1 MAQIPLSQI
10 PNAPDLASMSAPQV
24 NNVNLPKVDFGGER
38 AAVARSYAAAEEN
51 VRAAGLVGAQ
61 IAEAGQGVY
70 KAAKTLADKQQE
82 LNDNA
87 AWAEFSTNY
96 SLQKADFEDSLS
108 QSNPAT
114 WTSAYA
120 NFRAKNVDP
129 AWQALPVSVQQKRYG
144 EYLNLTSQDQ
154 VKISHAAFQ
163 RNIADSTA
171 KSLTDINLQVEA
183 NNFPVAREKLEE
195 LHKANGIGGNEYEAT
210 LSKINTSEQ
219 VSKLNSMIALRPDD
233 WAAKLSDVY
242 AKDEQIPGLS
252 NISKDQLPKLIQH
265 AKDVS
270 KVQQEQNFN
279 SISSAISNGEIQS
292 SVDVEKD
299 PRFATIK
306 DEKHR
311 QSLKAAIADS
321 YLNTKQGD
329 AFSKDAMLKVKG
341 YPQTDD
347 PATEAMEIRK
357 YANEN
362 VPSIFRDAINK
373 ELDSKINEMASNG
386 GKLKPETELIQ
397 YGTQRLSVARDGGVF
412 GKFYSDKE
420 VKDDSSGKKAK
431 ANIDAMKQME
441 DVELQLR
448 NSGAK
453 TRAEADKVIEEAT
466 AAGRAKQAAGELGNQ
481 KGWFDFLKSRKKDE
495 PSEKLL
501 KGNATIFGTMPAG
514 GKISPDMTLVA
525 DKDDPVAGQNPDT
538 HKKDKNVQL
547 ASVNMDILRS
557 MGIDPKDA
565 PSKYD
570 VIVPRGGKNY
580 RFRIGDNGP
589 KDPKNVDFTPG
600 AHLAMGTQSG
610 DPVEYRVVP
619 RSYREG

>member
-1 MAQIPLSQI
+1 MAVIPLSQI

-24 NNVNLPKVDFGGER
+24 NNVNVPSVDFSGQR
-38 AAVARSYAAAEEN
+38 SAVARAYEGAKEDPNNAAKI
-51 VRAAGLVGAQ
+51 GASV
-61 IAEAGQGVY
+61 AEAGQGVY

-96 SLQKADFEDSLS
+96 SLQKAELDDSLL

-171 KSLTDINLQVEA
+171 KSLTDINLQVES
-183 NNFPVAREKLEE
+183 NDFPAAMKKLEE
-195 LHKANGIGGNEYEAT
+195 LHASNGIGGKEYEAQKSLIQT
-210 LSKINTSEQ
+210 SKQ
-219 VSKLNSMIALRPDD
+219 VHSLNSMIEMRPDA

-252 NISKDQLPKLIQH
+252 NIPKNEIPKYIER
-265 AKDVS
+265 AKRIS
-270 KVQQEQNFN
+270 TVQQYNLYGD
-279 SISSAISNGEIQS
+279 ISSDISAGNIKS
-292 SVDVEKD
+292 AVDLEKD
-299 PRFATIK
+299 PRFSSIK
-306 DEKHR
+306 DDKYK
-311 QSLKAAIADS
+311 QSLKESIADR
-321 YLNTKQGD
+321 YIYTPAGD
-329 AFSKDAMLKVKG
+329 SFTKDAMSKVKVF
-341 YPQTDD
+341 PQTDN
-347 PATEAMEIRK
+347 PATEAMDVRK
-357 YANEN
+357 YINEN
-362 VPSIFRDAINK
+362 VPSIYRDAIGK
-373 ELDSKINEMASNG
+373 ALDSKINEMASNG

-495 PSEKLL
+495 PAPVS
-501 KGNATIFGTMPAG
+501 
-514 GKISPDMTLVA
+514 GKITKYGYEKPGEKDYDSNSARGIGAADNQLTPGESVALSPDLEKSTGA
-525 DKDDPVAGQNPDT
+525 K
-538 HKKDKNVQL
+538 
-547 ASVNMDILRS
+547 
-557 MGIDPKDA
+557 
-565 PSKYD
+565 
-570 VIVPRGGKNY
+570 
-580 RFRIGDNGP
+580 IGDKVVVTLSNGEKMVKRFDDRTMQDEQAIKKFGKP
-589 KDPKNVDFTPG
+589 LRGRVDIYSPDG
-600 AHLAMGTQSG
+600 NQPLDGVKVAK
-610 DPVEYRVVP
+610 VEKYT
-619 RSYREG
+619 EDGQG

>member
-10 PNAPDLASMSAPQV
+10 PNAPDLSSMSAPQV
-24 NNVNLPKVDFGGER
+24 NNVNLPNIELGGAR
-38 AAVARSYAAAEEN
+38 AAVARGYESAMQN
-51 VRAAGLVGAQ
+51 TRDAGAIGSAFAQ
-61 IAEAGQGVY
+61 AGEGVY
-70 KAAKTLADKQQE
+70 KAGKTLADKQQE

-96 SLQKADFEDSLS
+96 SLQKAELEDSLS

-114 WTSAYA
+114 WTSSYA

-163 RNIADSTA
+163 KNIADSTA

-195 LHKANGIGGNEYEAT
+195 LHKANGIGGNEYEAA

-242 AKDEQIPGLS
+242 AKDEQIPGMS

-270 KVQQEQNFN
+270 KVQQDQNYG
-279 SISSAISNGEIQS
+279 SISSDIYSGNLKS
-292 SVDVEKD
+292 FVDVEKD
-299 PRFATIK
+299 PRFSKIK
-306 DEKHR
+306 DEKFKE
-311 QSLKAAIADS
+311 SLRDS
-321 YLNTKQGD
+321 ITDQFLKTPQGD
-329 AFSKDAMLKVKG
+329 AFSKDAMIKVKG
-341 YPQTDD
+341 YPQTND
-347 PATEAMEIRK
+347 PATEAMDIRK

-373 ELDSKINEMASNG
+373 ALDSKINEMASNG

-431 ANIDAMKQME
+431 ANIEAMKQME
-441 DVELQLR
+441 DVEIQLR

-495 PSEKLL
+495 PAPVSGKITKYGYEKPGEKDYDSNSARGIGAADNQLTPGESVALSPDLEKSTGAKIGDKVVVTLSNGEKMVKRFDDRTSKRL
-501 KGNATIFGTMPAG
+501 KGRVDIY
-514 GKISPDMTLVA
+514 SPDGNQPLDGVKVA
-525 DKDDPVAGQNPDT
+525 KVE
-538 HKKDKNVQL
+538 
-547 ASVNMDILRS
+547 
-557 MGIDPKDA
+557 
-565 PSKYD
+565 KYTED
-570 VIVPRGGKNY
+570 GRG
-580 RFRIGDNGP
+580 
-589 KDPKNVDFTPG
+589 
-600 AHLAMGTQSG
+600 
-610 DPVEYRVVP
+610 
-619 RSYREG
+619 

>member
-10 PNAPDLASMSAPQV
+10 PNAPDLASMSRPQT
-24 NNVNLPKVDFGGER
+24 NDLTIPR
-38 AAVARSYAAAEEN
+38 ANFSDEIKSVARSYGAAEEN
-51 VRAAGLVGAQ
+51 VRSAGLVGAQ

-70 KAAKTLADKQQE
+70 KAGKTLADKQQE

-96 SLQKADFEDSLS
+96 SLQKAELEDSLS

-114 WTSAYA
+114 WTSSYA

-163 RNIADSTA
+163 KKIADSTA

-195 LHKANGIGGNEYEAT
+195 LHKANGIGGNEYEAA

-242 AKDEQIPGLS
+242 AKDEQIPGMS

-270 KVQQEQNFN
+270 KVQQEQNYG
-279 SISSAISNGEIQS
+279 SISRDIYSGNLKSF
-292 SVDVEKD
+292 VDVEKD
-299 PRFATIK
+299 PRFSKIK
-306 DEKHR
+306 DEKFKE
-311 QSLKAAIADS
+311 SLRDS
-321 YLNTKQGD
+321 ITDQFLKTPQGD
-329 AFSKDAMLKVKG
+329 AYSKDAMLKVKG
-341 YPQTDD
+341 YPQTND

-357 YANEN
+357 YANQM
-362 VPSIFRDAINK
+362 VPSIFRDGINK
-373 ELDSKINEMASNG
+373 ALDSKINEMASNG

-495 PSEKLL
+495 PVSPAGKITKYGYEKPGDADYDSNSARGIGAADNQLTPGESVALSPDLEKSTGAKIGDKVVVTLANGEKMVKRFDDRTSKRL
-501 KGNATIFGTMPAG
+501 KGRVDIY
-514 GKISPDMTLVA
+514 SPDGNQPLDGVRVA
-525 DKDDPVAGQNPDT
+525 KVERYTEDGQ
-538 HKKDKNVQL
+538 
-547 ASVNMDILRS
+547 
-557 MGIDPKDA
+557 G
-565 PSKYD
+565 
-570 VIVPRGGKNY
+570 
-580 RFRIGDNGP
+580 
-589 KDPKNVDFTPG
+589 
-600 AHLAMGTQSG
+600 
-610 DPVEYRVVP
+610 
-619 RSYREG
+619 

>member
-1 MAQIPLSQI
+1 MANIPLREI
-10 PNAPDLASMSAPQV
+10 PGLGDLASMSAPQV
-24 NNVNLPKVDFGGER
+24 NNVNLPSVDFSGQR
-38 AAVARSYAAAEEN
+38 AAVARAYEGAKEDPNSAAKI
-51 VRAAGLVGAQ
+51 GASV
-61 IAEAGQGVY
+61 AEAGQGVY

-96 SLQKADFEDSLS
+96 DIQKSQLEDSLDRS
-108 QSNPAT
+108 RPET
-114 WTSAYA
+114 WASSYA

-129 AWQALPVSVQQKRYG
+129 SWQALPVSVQQKRYG
-144 EYLNLTSQDQ
+144 DYLNLTSKDQ
-154 VKISHAAFQ
+154 VKIGHDAFQ
-163 RNIADSTA
+163 AKVAGDMVKLDTKINFQMEAGKFDDA
-171 KSLTDINLQVEA
+171 KKSLEGMRIALSPKQ
-183 NNFPVAREKLEE
+183 
-195 LHKANGIGGNEYEAT
+195 YETA
-210 LSKINTSEQ
+210 LSKIDTSEQ
-219 VSKLNSMIALRPDD
+219 LHALNTQIALKPDE
-233 WAAKLSDVY
+233 WAAKLSDAY
-242 AKDEQIPGLS
+242 AKDEQITGMS

-270 KVQQEQNFN
+270 KVQQDQNYG
-279 SISSAISNGEIQS
+279 SISSDIYSGNLKS
-292 SVDVEKD
+292 FVDVEKD
-299 PRFATIK
+299 PRFSKIK
-306 DEKHR
+306 DERYKA
-311 QSLKAAIADS
+311 SLRDSIADS

-347 PATEAMEIRK
+347 LATEAMQIRK

-441 DVELQLR
+441 DVELTLR
-448 NSGAK
+448 NSGVK

-495 PSEKLL
+495 PAPVSGKITKYGYEKPGQADYDSNSARGIGAADNQLTPGESVALSPDLEKSTGAKIGDKVVVTLSNGEKMVKRFDDRTSKRL
-501 KGNATIFGTMPAG
+501 KGRVDIY
-514 GKISPDMTLVA
+514 SPDGNQPLDGVQVA
-525 DKDDPVAGQNPDT
+525 KVEKYTEDG
-538 HKKDKNVQL
+538 
-547 ASVNMDILRS
+547 
-557 MGIDPKDA
+557 
-565 PSKYD
+565 SK
-570 VIVPRGGKNY
+570 G
-580 RFRIGDNGP
+580 
-589 KDPKNVDFTPG
+589 
-600 AHLAMGTQSG
+600 
-610 DPVEYRVVP
+610 
-619 RSYREG
+619 

>member
-10 PNAPDLASMSAPQV
+10 PNAPDLASMSRPQT
-24 NNVNLPKVDFGGER
+24 NDLTIPR
-38 AAVARSYAAAEEN
+38 ANFSDEIKSVARSYGAAEEN
-51 VRAAGLVGAQ
+51 VRSAGLVGAQ

-70 KAAKTLADKQQE
+70 KAGKTLADKQQE

-96 SLQKADFEDSLS
+96 SLQKAELEDSLLK
-108 QSNPAT
+108 SNPAT
-114 WTSAYA
+114 WTSSYA

-163 RNIADSTA
+163 KKIADSTA

-195 LHKANGIGGNEYEAT
+195 LHKANGIGGNEYEAA

-242 AKDEQIPGLS
+242 AKDEQIPGMS

-270 KVQQEQNFN
+270 KVQQEQNYG
-279 SISSAISNGEIQS
+279 SISRDIYSGNLKSF
-292 SVDVEKD
+292 VDVEKD
-299 PRFATIK
+299 PRFSKIK
-306 DEKHR
+306 DEKFKE
-311 QSLKAAIADS
+311 SLRDS
-321 YLNTKQGD
+321 ITDQFLKTPQGD
-329 AFSKDAMLKVKG
+329 AYSKDAMLKVKG
-341 YPQTDD
+341 YPQTND

-357 YANEN
+357 YANQM
-362 VPSIFRDAINK
+362 VPSIFRDGINK
-373 ELDSKINEMASNG
+373 ALDSKINEMASNG

-466 AAGRAKQAAGELGNQ
+466 AAGRAKQAAGEIGNQ

-495 PSEKLL
+495 PVSPAGKITKYGYEKPGEKDYDSNSARGIGAEDNQLTPGESIALSPDLEKSTGAKIGDKVVVTLSNGEKMVKRFDDRTSKRL
-501 KGNATIFGTMPAG
+501 KGRVDIY
-514 GKISPDMTLVA
+514 SPDGNQPLDGVRVA
-525 DKDDPVAGQNPDT
+525 KVEKYTEDG
-538 HKKDKNVQL
+538 
-547 ASVNMDILRS
+547 
-557 MGIDPKDA
+557 
-565 PSKYD
+565 SK
-570 VIVPRGGKNY
+570 G
-580 RFRIGDNGP
+580 
-589 KDPKNVDFTPG
+589 
-600 AHLAMGTQSG
+600 
-610 DPVEYRVVP
+610 
-619 RSYREG
+619 